1 MGRDQSEFFHRIRAE
16 IAGRRELIDVDY
28 LNSAILRAM
37 EMMDLSTVPAEMGKE
52 AGKEEIE
59 RLEKEKV
66 SLEIA

>member
-1 MGRDQSEFFHRIRAE
+1 MLS
-16 IAGRRELIDVDY
+16 
-28 LNSAILRAM
+28 SAILRAM
-37 EMMDLSTVPAEMGKE
+37 EMMDLSAAPAEKGEE

>member
-1 MGRDQSEFFHRIRAE
+1 
-16 IAGRRELIDVDY
+16 
-28 LNSAILRAM
+28 M
-37 EMMDLSTVPAEMGKE
+37 EMMDLSTAPAEIGKG